1 MSAYLKFQFLFYSFF
16 IQKNTD
22 PPLKEHHLQAN
33 IYFLSFWGKEGR
45 EREILS
51 AVGNLTHFD
60 PAGNSQADFT
70 EGSKIKCIMETS
82 TLIME
87 QILMP
92 QEKVH
97 YKNIT
102 WVTLALSDTQGG
114 II

>member
-1 MSAYLKFQFLFYSFF
+1 
-16 IQKNTD
+16 
-22 PPLKEHHLQAN
+22 
-33 IYFLSFWGKEGR
+33 
-45 EREILS
+45 
-51 AVGNLTHFD
+51 
-60 PAGNSQADFT
+60 
-70 EGSKIKCIMETS
+70 METS